1 MRTLI
6 YVVAATTL
14 LSASGM
20 LFSEHASAKDFVFG
34 GHKHCWYGEG
44 WHGAGWYWCGYAKR
58 EGKGWGGEEGFQGWK
73 H

>member
-20 LFSEHASAKDFVFG
+20 GFSEQARAGDFVFG
-34 GHKHCWYGEG
+34 GLKHWWYGEG
-44 WHGAGWYWCGYAKR
+44 WHGAGWYGCGYAKR